1 MTEKTRRVHFY
12 IDAFNVW
19 HRIKEHRESGGK
31 DYRWLDYAKVCRNIV
46 GGDNK
51 LFEGGELG
59 NVALFTV
66 QPPEWWEENKSVRH
80 QTLVRALRKTGAEV
94 VDRGYFKRT
103 RETIRDE
110 QTGEVLFNQHG
121 GKVIRRMRETERQT
135 DASIVARMVGDA
147 ARDAARGEFGLYM
160 LFSGDNDLAP
170 ALDEVR
176 KFKQSAG
183 IALPPF
189 PDGRNRRDQKL
200 ENAASTNNGGAALI
214 VRMRF
219 KNFDGCCLPQNPGN
233 DEQGEIIMPEVYG
246 NF

>member
-1 MTEKTRRVHFY
+1 MTGKIQRVHFY

-19 HRIKEHRESGGK
+19 HRIKDHRQSGGK
-31 DYRWLDYAKVCRNIV
+31 DYRWLDYAKVCRNITR
-46 GGDNK
+46 NYRR
-51 LFEGGELG
+51 LFENGELG
-59 NVALFTV
+59 GVVLFTV
-66 QPPEWWEENKSVRH
+66 QPPEWWEESKIARH
-80 QTLVRALRKTGAEV
+80 QMLVRALRKTGVEV
-94 VDRGYFKRT
+94 VDRGYFKKT
-103 RETIRDE
+103 GGKARDK
-110 QTGEVLFNQHG
+110 QTGEIVE
-121 GKVIRRMRETERQT
+121 VERETEKQT

-147 ARDAARGEFGLYM
+147 ARASARGEVNLYM
-160 LFSGDNDLAP
+160 AVSGDNDLAP

-183 IALPPF
+183 IVLPPL

-200 ENAASTNNGGAALI
+200 ENAASTNNDGAALI

-246 NF
+246 KF